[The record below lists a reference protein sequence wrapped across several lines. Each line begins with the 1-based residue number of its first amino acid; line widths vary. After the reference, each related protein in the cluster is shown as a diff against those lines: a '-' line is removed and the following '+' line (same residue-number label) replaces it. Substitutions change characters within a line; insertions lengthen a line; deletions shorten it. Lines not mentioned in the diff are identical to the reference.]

1 MVDELGLKV
10 EPDSTEI
17 NQYIVVSLGNENYGI
32 DIRYID
38 NIVRMQS
45 ITRVP
50 KSSVYYRGV
59 INLRGEVIAVMSA
72 RIKMGLPEDEI
83 TGKSRI
89 IILKFESNESIG
101 MLVDEVKQ
109 VVTISS
115 ENIEKVAH
123 EKNGS
128 QSFISG
134 VGKVDGGLISLLDL
148 STIIDER
155 REE

>member
-1 MVDELGLKV
+1 MADELSTIDKEAV
-10 EPDSTEI
+10 EV
-17 NQYIVVSLGNENYGI
+17 NQYIVVSLSNENFGI

-72 RIKMGLPEDEI
+72 RVKMGLPDDEI

-89 IILKFESNESIG
+89 IILKYESNESIG
-101 MLVDEVKQ
+101 VLVDEVKQ

-115 ENIEKVAH
+115 DDIEKVAH

-128 QSFISG
+128 VSFISG
-134 VGKVDGGLISLLDL
+134 VGKVDGGLISILDL

>member
-1 MVDELGLKV
+1 MDELGFKIETDSV
-10 EPDSTEI
+10 EV

-72 RIKMGLPEDEI
+72 RIKMGLPDDEI

-115 ENIEKVAH
+115 DNIEKVAH